1 MRRCITLAACVVI
14 VLAIA
19 PAFAQQPTP
28 PYPQPVPP
36 APQPAPPQPTP
47 SQQPPP
53 GPPPGIVP
61 VVPQLT
67 PSSLRILPGQSVAGI
82 TIGSGL
88 RLILSR
94 FGRPSDIRETSV
106 DIVYTF
112 SKWGIVVY
120 IQSGKVSAASTSN
133 SLLKISDEL
142 GVGYRVDDVLRLVG
156 RSFREGTV
164 ENFPGMIY
172 DDLGVAFGLDRTG
185 VAIVIVFKRN
195 TASRVSGLFPGGA
208 APPAIAGFPQV
219 AGLRPYSAETNYLS
233 LPGYLRWI
241 VYPASGVWITYA
253 EAARVVQEQQAA
265 SR

>member
-1 MRRCITLAACVVI
+1 MRRHATLAACVVI

-36 APQPAPPQPTP
+36 APQPSPLQPGP
-47 SQQPPP
+47 AIPPP
-53 GPPPGIVP
+53 GLAPIG
-61 VVPQLT
+61 PQLP
-67 PSSLRILPGQSVAGI
+67 PSSLRIVPGTSLAGI
-82 TIGSGL
+82 TVGSGL

-94 FGRPSDIRETSV
+94 FGRPSDVRDTSV
-106 DIVYTF
+106 DTVYTF
-112 SKWGIVVY
+112 SRWGIVVY
-120 IQSGKVSAASTSN
+120 IQSGKVSAASTTN
-133 SLLKISDEL
+133 SLLKLSNDL
-142 GVGYRVDDVLRLVG
+142 GVGFRVDDVLRAVG
-156 RSFREGTV
+156 RSFREGIV

-172 DDLGVAFGLDRTG
+172 DDQGIAFGLDRTG
-185 VAIVIVFKRN
+185 VAVVIVFAKN

>member
-1 MRRCITLAACVVI
+1 MRRCATVAACVVI

-36 APQPAPPQPTP
+36 APQPSPTQPAPPV
-47 SQQPPP
+47 
-53 GPPPGIVP
+53 PPPGIVP
-61 VVPQLT
+61 IVPQLP
-67 PSSLRILPGQSVAGI
+67 PSSLRIVPGVSLAGI
-82 TIGSGL
+82 TMGSGL

-94 FGRPSDIRETSV
+94 FGRPSDVRDTSV
-106 DIVYTF
+106 DTVYTF
-112 SKWGIVVY
+112 SRWGIVVY
-120 IQSGKVSAASTSN
+120 IQGGKVSAASTSN
-133 SLLKISDEL
+133 SLLKLSNEL
-142 GVGYRVDDVLRLVG
+142 GVGYRVDEVLRVVG

-172 DDLGVAFGLDRTG
+172 DAQGIAFGLDRTG
-185 VAIVIVFKRN
+185 VAIVIVFARN

>member
-1 MRRCITLAACVVI
+1 MQRCATLAACVAI

-19 PAFAQQPTP
+19 PAFAQQPPT
-28 PYPQPVPP
+28 YPQPVPP
-36 APQPAPPQPTP
+36 APQPQPPQPSPPVPTP
-47 SQQPPP
+47 LPGLIPTVPLPPSSRR
-53 GPPPGIVP
+53 IVP
-61 VVPQLT
+61 GE
-67 PSSLRILPGQSVAGI
+67 SLAGI
-82 TIGSGL
+82 TMGAGL

-94 FGRPSDIRETSV
+94 FGRPADVRETSV
-106 DIVYTF
+106 DTVYTF

-120 IQSGKVSAASTSN
+120 FQSGKVSAASTSN
-133 SLLKISDEL
+133 SLLKMSDEL
-142 GVGYRVDDVLRLVG
+142 GVGYRVDDILRVIG

-172 DDLGVAFGLDRTG
+172 DDQGIAFGLDRTG
-185 VAIVIVFKRN
+185 VAVVVVFKRN
-195 TASRVSGLFPGGA
+195 TAARVSGLFPGGA
-208 APPAIAGFPQV
+208 APVAVAGFPQV

>member
-1 MRRCITLAACVVI
+1 MRRCTTLAACVVI

-19 PAFAQQPTP
+19 PAFAQT

-36 APQPAPPQPTP
+36 APQPSPPQPV
-47 SQQPPP
+47 QPQPVQP
-53 GPPPGIVP
+53 VPPPGIVP

-67 PSSLRILPGQSVAGI
+67 PSSLRIVPGDSVAGI
-82 TIGSGL
+82 TMGSGL

-94 FGRPSDIRETSV
+94 FGRPSDVRDTSV
-106 DIVYTF
+106 DTVYTF
-112 SKWGIVVY
+112 SRWGIVVY

-142 GVGYRVDDVLRLVG
+142 GVGYRVDDVFRVVG

-172 DDLGVAFGLDRTG
+172 DDQGVACGLDRTG
-185 VAIVIVFKRN
+185 VAVVIVVKRN

-208 APPAIAGFPQV
+208 APPAV
-219 AGLRPYSAETNYLS
+219 AGIPALDR
-233 LPGYLRWI
+233 LPGIGGLDYLRR
-241 VYPASGVWITYA
+241 SG
-253 EAARVVQEQQAA
+253 ARRAGTAGGLPLSNQLRGTSLRNPGTAD
-265 SR
+265 

>member
-1 MRRCITLAACVVI
+1 MRHCATLAVCVMI
-14 VLAIA
+14 VLTIA
-19 PAFAQQPTP
+19 PAFAQQPSS

-36 APQPAPPQPTP
+36 APQPSQPQPAPPV
-47 SQQPPP
+47 
-53 GPPPGIVP
+53 PPPGIVP
-61 VVPQLT
+61 VVPLP
-67 PSSLRILPGQSVAGI
+67 PSSLRIVPGASLAGI
-82 TIGSGL
+82 TMGSGL

-94 FGRPSDIRETSV
+94 FGRPSDVRDTSV
-106 DIVYTF
+106 DTVYTF
-112 SKWGIVVY
+112 SRWGIVVY
-120 IQSGKVSAASTSN
+120 IQGGKVSAASTSN
-133 SLLKISDEL
+133 SLLKLSNEL
-142 GVGYRVDDVLRLVG
+142 GVGYRVDDVLRVVG

-172 DDLGVAFGLDRTG
+172 DDQGIAFGLDRTG
-185 VAIVIVFKRN
+185 VAVVIVFARN
-195 TASRVSGLFPGGA
+195 TASRVSALFPGGA